1 MHQSEPRS
9 GLERGKKHTRHTGSG
24 VWSQEITSFCILL
37 ACGTEDS
44 RPAGL
49 TSARALFPRHGDGS
63 LSRPELPF
71 TGGKLYFVTSLNHC
85 RLDS

>member
-37 ACGTEDS
+37 ALRHWGQ
-44 RPAGL
+44 PARRINF
-49 TSARALFPRHGDGS
+49 RAGALSPPRRRQ
-63 LSRPELPF
+63 LKPA
-71 TGGKLYFVTSLNHC
+71 
-85 RLDS
+85 

>member
-1 MHQSEPRS
+1 MHHPSPA
-9 GLERGKKHTRHTGSG
+9 GFKERGKKHTRHTGSG
-24 VWSQEITSFCILL
+24 VWPPEITSFCILL

-49 TSARALFPRHGDGS
+49 TSARALFPRRGDGS

-71 TGGKLYFVTSLNHC
+71 TAAVITL
-85 RLDS
+85 